1 MDCLE
6 FSIKSLEEKCK
17 CWGSEISKDYQPD
30 LIIFVA
36 RGSYLIGKAL
46 SKYFG
51 VSLIA
56 VGAER
61 SGNNFKE
68 FIAPFLSVLP
78 RWFCNLLRKA
88 ELKSNVHKK
97 KEKRN
102 IKFLD
107 TIDKYKNKN
116 KNKSI
121 AILIVDDSIDTGNSM
136 KQVVEFVKSELPVS
150 IIRVAAL
157 NVWDESENI
166 IKADYYCY
174 RNAIMRTPMSKDSKE
189 YILFKKMFEN
199 RHGEK
204 NEI

>member
-17 CWGSEISKDYQPD
+17 DWGIEISKDYQPD
-30 LIIFVA
+30 LIVFVA

-51 VSLIA
+51 VPLIA

-68 FIAPFLSVLP
+68 FLAPFLSVLP
-78 RWFCNLLRKA
+78 RWFCNLLRKV

-107 TIDKYKNKN
+107 TIDKYKNK
-116 KNKSI
+116 SI

-136 KQVVEFVKSELPVS
+136 KQVIELVKFELPES

-189 YILFKKMFEN
+189 YEFFKRMYAE
-199 RHGEK
+199 R
-204 NEI
+204 